1 MIQAIHTEILIQKDL
16 FPDTTINTIY
26 FGGGTPSLLSRQ
38 DLDAFLNSLNK
49 NFKLNSDIE
58 ITLEANPDDLT
69 LEKIIELKKAG
80 INRLSIGTQTFD
92 NELLKFLNR
101 AHNNNEAVKSIENAL
116 LHFNNISV
124 DLIYGIHKQSDKVF
138 EHDLN
143 QLIKLKPQH
152 ISAYSLTIE
161 GNNAFS
167 RWRDQGKLEDTDDEL
182 SVSHFKQLTAGL
194 SKAGYGQYEIS
205 NFSLPGYESK
215 HNSSYWFGK
224 PYLGLGPSA
233 HSFNGT
239 NRLSNIPN
247 NAKYVAAIEE
257 GIIPFH
263 LDILSEKDK
272 INEFIMTR
280 LRTKWGIDLEE
291 LRTRYN
297 YSPNEEQN
305 AILDSYYSSNHL
317 SLNDQTI
324 TLTESGKLIADQIAS
339 DLFLL

>member
-1 MIQAIHTEILIQKDL
+1 MIQAIQTEILIQKDT
-16 FPDTTINTIY
+16 FTDTTINTIY
-26 FGGGTPSLLSRQ
+26 FGGGTPSLLSRH
-38 DLDAFLNSLNK
+38 DLDTILNSLNK

-69 LEKIIELKKAG
+69 LEKIIELKEAG

-101 AHNNNEAVKSIENAL
+101 AHNNEEAIRSIENAL

-161 GNNAFS
+161 GNNVFS

-182 SVSHFKQLTAGL
+182 SVSHFKQLTSGL

-224 PYLGLGPSA
+224 PYIGLGPSA
-233 HSFNGT
+233 HSFDGT
-239 NRLSNIPN
+239 NRFSNISN
-247 NAKYVAAIEE
+247 NVKYMNSIEK
-257 GIIPFH
+257 GIIPSE
-263 LDILSEKDK
+263 LDLLSEKDK

-280 LRTKWGIDLEE
+280 LRTKWGVDLIE
-291 LRTRYN
+291 LQTRCN
-297 YSPNEEQN
+297 YTPNEEQN
-305 AILDSYYSSNHL
+305 NTLNSYYSSKHL
-317 SLNDQTI
+317 SLNEQTI

>member
-1 MIQAIHTEILIQKDL
+1 MIQAIQTEITLQKIHKTEESID
-16 FPDTTINTIY
+16 TIY
-26 FGGGTPSLLSRQ
+26 FGGGTPSLLTKQELESI
-38 DLDAFLNSLNK
+38 LNIINK
-49 NFKLNSDIE
+49 HFKVNSNIE

-69 LEKIIELKKAG
+69 LEKIIELKEAG

-101 AHNNNEAVKSIENAL
+101 AHNNSEAVRSIENAL

-143 QLIKLKPQH
+143 QLIKLNPQH

-161 GNNAFS
+161 GNNVFS
-167 RWRDQGKLEDTDDEL
+167 RWRDQGKLKDTDDEL
-182 SVSHFKQLTAGL
+182 SVSHFEQLTSGL
-194 SKAGYGQYEIS
+194 FKAGYEQYEIS
-205 NFSLPGYESK
+205 NFSLPGFESK

-224 PYLGLGPSA
+224 PYIGLGPSA
-233 HSFNGT
+233 HSFDGK
-239 NRLSNIPN
+239 NRFSNISN
-247 NAKYVAAIEE
+247 NIKYMASIEK
-257 GIIPFH
+257 GIIPSE
-263 LDILSEKDK
+263 LDLLSEKDK

-280 LRTKWGIDLEE
+280 LRTKWGVNLIE
-291 LRTRYN
+291 LQSLYN
-297 YSPNEEQN
+297 YSPNKEQN
-305 AILDSYYSSNHL
+305 QTLDSYFSSNHL
-317 SLNDQTI
+317 SLKNQTI